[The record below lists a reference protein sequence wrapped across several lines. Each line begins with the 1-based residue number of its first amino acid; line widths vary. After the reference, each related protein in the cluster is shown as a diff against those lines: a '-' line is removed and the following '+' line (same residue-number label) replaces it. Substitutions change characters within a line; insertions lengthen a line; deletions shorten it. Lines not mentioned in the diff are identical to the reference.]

1 MVSPGKMIS
10 RIYWCTQA
18 YMEKKL
24 GIYGIGSGEVAI
36 LMTLHK
42 EDALTQGEIAE
53 KIHVD
58 KATVSR
64 EVRKLLR
71 NGYLERKRD
80 EKDRRRHIISLSPEG
95 KKIIPEIKKVL
106 LEWKKILLHGFS
118 KEERAFIMK
127 AIEKM
132 EQNAIKAM
140 EAMK

>member
-1 MVSPGKMIS
+1 
-10 RIYWCTQA
+10 
-18 YMEKKL
+18 MEKKL

-95 KKIIPEIKKVL
+95 RKIIPEIKKVL